1 MWATSPAAG
10 RGQGSLPVME
20 LARLFVDILV
30 TSAKAAIGFAFL
42 LWLAGRFGITGLSAL
57 LGKAG
62 I

>member
-1 MWATSPAAG
+1 
-10 RGQGSLPVME
+10 ME
-20 LARLFVDILV
+20 LARLFVDILA

-42 LWLAGRFGITGLSAL
+42 LWLAVKFGITGLATL

>member
-1 MWATSPAAG
+1 
-10 RGQGSLPVME
+10 ME
-20 LARLFVDILV
+20 LVRLGVDILV

-42 LWLAGRFGITGLSAL
+42 LWIAAKLGITGLATF

>member
-1 MWATSPAAG
+1 
-10 RGQGSLPVME
+10 ME
-20 LARLFVDILV
+20 LIRLFVDVMV

-42 LWLAGRFGITGLSAL
+42 LWLSGKFGITGLQAL